1 MWGCTFCKYVN
12 FPTSKDCRRCGEPAQ
27 HKSVFQEFKA
37 FFEEDHEDLGK
48 AAVKL
53 PSITH
58 ATSSS
63 NTPSKPSA
71 TSHHA
76 PSKIPANNASIKHAV
91 LVPLKKKEAPMVKVS
106 DSVYADYLA
115 WLKNPTPVTPVI
127 PVHKEA
133 PSLPSKK
140 QQARSKKQEA
150 RSNKQHI
157 PEHALSNPQQATSN
171 KQQATSTSPPDLTEY
186 FIGLMKQATKK
197 DEHAGSF
204 LLLDDNVCS
213 GKSVLR
219 INSGTVYLEQLNFKG
234 KLVLNGSLVA
244 NAFAVDGKRVSV
256 EAVNLKPEFLS
267 DDNVFNDG
275 CRINNLEGGSL
286 FMFYK
291 NKIEGLNVT
300 ATDKTTLV
308 STGKLTMGKDST
320 LYIAKGATVLVA
332 GEITVG

>member
-1 MWGCTFCKYVN
+1 MVKVSDSVYADYLAWLKN
-12 FPTSKDCRRCGEPAQ
+12 PTPVTPVIPV
-27 HKSVFQEFKA
+27 HK
-37 FFEEDHEDLGK
+37 
-48 AAVKL
+48 
-53 PSITH
+53 
-58 ATSSS
+58 
-63 NTPSKPSA
+63 
-71 TSHHA
+71 
-76 PSKIPANNASIKHAV
+76 
-91 LVPLKKKEAPMVKVS
+91 APMVKVS